1 MSPRRRSPLTIE
13 YILLGLLYQ
22 RPEHGYELHK
32 EIQKS
37 QGLSHIWRIK
47 SSKLYSLLDRLEK
60 QGLLSSRAVP
70 SEKTPAR
77 KEFQLTEEGKR
88 VFLDWIQIPVD
99 SARHMRIVFHARLYF
114 ALKLG
119 EEYAIKLIAVQR
131 EECQG
136 WVESMRAQLMT
147 LENPDFITGQVFT
160 YRINQVV
167 AMLNWLDDC
176 EKGIRAGRHLQA
188 QE

>member
-13 YILLGLLYQ
+13 YILLGLLY
-22 RPEHGYELHK
+22 RAPKHGYELNK
-32 EIQKS
+32 ELKS
-37 QGLSHIWRIK
+37 NQGLSHIWRVK
-47 SSKLYSLLDRLEK
+47 PSKLYSLLDRLEN

-70 SEKTPAR
+70 SQKAPDR
-77 KEFQLTEEGKR
+77 KEFQLTAEGER
-88 VFLDWIQIPVD
+88 VFIDWVRTPVD
-99 SARHMRIVFHARLYF
+99 SARHMRLVFHARLFF
-114 ALKLG
+114 ALELG
-119 EEYAIKLIAVQR
+119 EDKAIKLIDAQR
-131 EECQG
+131 EECRG
-136 WVESMRAQLMT
+136 WIDSLRARLVA

-176 EKGIRAGRHLQA
+176 EKHIRAGRHLQT